1 MHVCGWVCLYALS
14 IQGDCSDHQI
24 YAVSSV
30 PNSNNLRQ
38 GLLPTEHCK
47 VLKSDICHQLL
58 TTIQTRALFIIRLF
72 DLI

>member
-14 IQGDCSDHQI
+14 IHRDYSDHQI
-24 YAVSSV
+24 YVVSSV
-30 PNSNNLRQ
+30 TNSNNLRQ
-38 GLLPTEHCK
+38 GLLPTEHYK

-58 TTIQTRALFIIRLF
+58 MTKQTRALFIIRLF